1 MPGSSGSSKPS
12 KSSSKSV
19 GKSSGRRSIQIDPVA
34 PLVTEV
40 FGDDDIA
47 EIKPIVNPFGKLR
60 GKTSRRP
67 SVVPAARPTD
77 AGVRPAYIVI
87 FREKSTR
94 NVSKLST
101 MLGVGESKR
110 RVRAAHAETA
120 SGGAGAPGA
129 VGIRLASPHEG
140 SAEPLV
146 LERLGLAALDLT
158 PDEHDKLTRD
168 DSVRVIVPNRVR
180 RLPTIRNIAEG
191 ADAGIASDD
200 DAAESIPAALA
211 PPESL
216 PDSPQLAYMMGL
228 RDALNLAINAQL
240 TGASPA
246 ASGGASASILNRRA
260 HSWCLDMIGLGAG
273 YTRATGRGVKVA
285 VLDTGADLDHPDLR
299 SQILLSASFINSELD
314 ADDAQGHGTHCAG
327 VIAAAAK
334 SVGGRRYSVAPD
346 AQLLI
351 GKVLNKDGE
360 GSDDE
365 ILAGIQWAAD
375 NGARIISMSL
385 GSERAKNEPFDD
397 MYEAL
402 ASDLLAEDPGVLFV
416 AAAGN
421 ESDRPKKKI
430 APVGNPAACPS
441 ILAVSALDRNRRVYD
456 YGCAHIDAIGS
467 LDLCAPGV
475 NVYSAWKA
483 GRFARISGTSMAT
496 PHVAGV
502 AALLLEANPKLR
514 AKDLWSALSAAAHAI
529 DPPRDFGRGLVR
541 VPM

>member
-1 MPGSSGSSKPS
+1 MPDSSGSSKSSKAPS
-12 KSSSKSV
+12 KSA
-19 GKSSGRRSIQIDPVA
+19 GKSSGRRAIQIDPVS
-34 PLVTEV
+34 PIVTEV
-40 FGDDDIA
+40 FGEDDVV
-47 EIKPIVNPFGKLR
+47 EVKPIVGAFGKPL
-60 GKTSRRP
+60 GKSFGKSFGKSSRRP
-67 SVVPAARPTD
+67 IAVPAAHSPDAAARP
-77 AGVRPAYIVI
+77 GFIVL
-87 FREKSTR
+87 FREKSAR
-94 NVSKLST
+94 NVSKLSAV
-101 MLGVGESKR
+101 LGVGESKR
-110 RVRAAHAETA
+110 RARAGFAETA
-120 SGGAGAPGA
+120 SGG

-140 SAEPLV
+140 AAEPLV

-158 PDEHDKLTRD
+158 TDEHEKLTRD

-180 RLPTIRNIAEG
+180 HLPAIRNIAEG
-191 ADAGIASDD
+191 ADAEITADGDPMD
-200 DAAESIPAALA
+200 LIPAALM

-240 TGASPA
+240 AGATPA
-246 ASGGASASILNRRA
+246 AASASILSRRA

-299 SQILLSASFINSELD
+299 SQILLSSSFIKDEPD

-327 VIAAAAK
+327 VIAAVAK

-351 GKVLNKDGE
+351 GKVLNKDGD

-365 ILAGIQWAAD
+365 ILAGIEWAAD

-385 GSERAKNEPFDD
+385 GSERAENDPFDD
-397 MYEAL
+397 LYETL
-402 ASDLLAEDPGVLFV
+402 ASDLLAEDPGVLFI

-421 ESDRPKKKI
+421 ESDRPNKKL

-456 YGCAHIDAIGS
+456 YGCAHTDAIGA

-514 AKDLWSALSAAAHAI
+514 AKDLWSMLSAAAQPI

-541 VPM
+541 VPV